1 MRIKDDR
8 VDSEFYKTFEKLDR
22 GTPFVFGGGYFIK
35 TDAFGCAIN
44 VYSGEVEKFESD
56 DIVQIINAT
65 MTIGNY

>member
-1 MRIKDDR
+1 MRIKDNR
-8 VDSEFYKTFEKLDR
+8 VEPKFYKFEKLDR
-22 GTPFVFGGGYFIK
+22 GTPFAFGGGYFIK

-65 MTIGNY
+65 MTIENY